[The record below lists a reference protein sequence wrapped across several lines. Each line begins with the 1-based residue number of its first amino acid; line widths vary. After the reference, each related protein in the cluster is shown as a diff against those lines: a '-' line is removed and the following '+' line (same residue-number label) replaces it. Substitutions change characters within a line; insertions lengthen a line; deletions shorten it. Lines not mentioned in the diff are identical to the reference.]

1 MRTEYF
7 PALLFLSVILL
18 IILISGIAVCL
29 EYKLEQRKQRQ
40 KHRSRYSKESHAA
53 IHAFNLTRDRVGGE
67 LTEAE
72 FQAAV
77 QQLLREYHLDT
88 RAGGLQFA
96 QYNAYQ
102 LSVMLGD
109 IITKQRNDER
119 WNKIFETKER
129 TAPDCHQEAAH
140 SKIS

>member
-18 IILISGIAVCL
+18 VILVSGAAVYL
-29 EYKLEQRKQRQ
+29 ECKYEQRHQKQ
-40 KHRSRYSKESHAA
+40 KHRNQYSKEARAA
-53 IHAFNLTRDRVGGE
+53 IHTFELTRDRVGGE

-72 FQAAV
+72 FQAAAA
-77 QQLLREYHLDT
+77 QLLHDYHLGT
-88 RAGGLQFA
+88 RAGGLQFS

-109 IITKQRNDER
+109 IISKQRNDER
-119 WNKIFETKER
+119 WKSIFETKEKS
-129 TAPDCHQEAAH
+129 A
-140 SKIS
+140 

>member
-18 IILISGIAVCL
+18 VILVSGAAVYV
-29 EYKLEQRKQRQ
+29 EYKIKQRRQQQ
-40 KHRSRYSKESHAA
+40 KRRRQYSKEASAA
-53 IHAFNLTRDRVGGE
+53 IRTFELTQDRVGGE
-67 LTEAE
+67 LSEAE

-77 QQLLREYHLDT
+77 QQLLHEYHLGT

-102 LSVMLGD
+102 LSVMLSD
-109 IITKQRNDER
+109 IILKQRNDER
-119 WNKIFETKER
+119 WNKIFETKEKS
-129 TAPDCHQEAAH
+129 A
-140 SKIS
+140 

>member
-18 IILISGIAVCL
+18 VILVSGVAVYL
-29 EYKLEQRKQRQ
+29 EYKIEQRRQQQ
-40 KHRSRYSKESHAA
+40 KHRRRYSKEASAA
-53 IHAFNLTRDRVGGE
+53 IRTFELTRDRVGGE
-67 LTEAE
+67 LSEAA

-77 QQLLREYHLDT
+77 QQLLHEYHLGT
-88 RAGGLQFA
+88 RAGGLQFS

-109 IITKQRNDER
+109 IISKQRNDER
-119 WNKIFETKER
+119 WKSIFETKEKS
-129 TAPDCHQEAAH
+129 A
-140 SKIS
+140 

>member
-18 IILISGIAVCL
+18 VILVSGVAVYL
-29 EYKLEQRKQRQ
+29 EYKIEQRRQQQ
-40 KHRSRYSKESHAA
+40 KHRRRYSKEASAA
-53 IHAFNLTRDRVGGE
+53 IRTFELTRDRVGGE
-67 LTEAE
+67 LGEEE

-77 QQLLREYHLDT
+77 QQLLREYHLGT

-96 QYNAYQ
+96 QHNAYQ

-109 IITKQRNDER
+109 IITKQRSDER
-119 WNKIFETKER
+119 WNKIFETKEKS
-129 TAPDCHQEAAH
+129 A
-140 SKIS
+140 

>member
-18 IILISGIAVCL
+18 VILVSGAAVYV
-29 EYKLEQRKQRQ
+29 EYKIEQRRQ
-40 KHRSRYSKESHAA
+40 QQKRRRQYSKEASAA
-53 IHAFNLTRDRVGGE
+53 IRTFQLTQDRVGGK
-67 LTEAE
+67 LSEAE

-77 QQLLREYHLDT
+77 QQLLHDYHLGT

-109 IITKQRNDER
+109 IISKQRSDER
-119 WNKIFETKER
+119 WKNIFEKEKS
-129 TAPDCHQEAAH
+129 A
-140 SKIS
+140 

>member
-1 MRTEYF
+1 MKSEYF

-18 IILISGIAVCL
+18 IILISGIAVYL

-40 KHRSRYSKESHAA
+40 NHQRRYSKESHAA
-53 IHAFNLTRDRVGGE
+53 IHTFELTRDRVGGE

-72 FQAAV
+72 FQSAI
-77 QQLLREYHLDT
+77 QQLLHEYHLGT

-109 IITKQRNDER
+109 IILKQRNDER
-119 WNKIFETKER
+119 WQNIFETKEKS
-129 TAPDCHQEAAH
+129 A
-140 SKIS
+140 

>member
-18 IILISGIAVCL
+18 VILVSGAAVYV
-29 EYKLEQRKQRQ
+29 EYKIKQRRQQQ
-40 KHRSRYSKESHAA
+40 KRRRQYSKEASAA
-53 IHAFNLTRDRVGGE
+53 IRTFELTQDRVGGE
-67 LTEAE
+67 LSEAE

-77 QQLLREYHLDT
+77 QQLLHEYHLGT

-102 LSVMLGD
+102 LSVMLSD

-119 WNKIFETKER
+119 WKNIFEKEKS
-129 TAPDCHQEAAH
+129 A
-140 SKIS
+140 

>member
-1 MRTEYF
+1 MRTELF

-18 IILISGIAVCL
+18 VILVSGAAVYL
-29 EYKLEQRKQRQ
+29 EYKIEQRRQRQ
-40 KHRSRYSKESHAA
+40 EHRRRYSKEASAA
-53 IHAFNLTRDRVGGE
+53 IRTFQLTQDRVGGK
-67 LTEAE
+67 LSEAE

-77 QQLLREYHLDT
+77 QQLLHDYHLGT

-109 IITKQRNDER
+109 IISKQRNDER
-119 WNKIFETKER
+119 WKSIFETKEKS
-129 TAPDCHQEAAH
+129 A
-140 SKIS
+140 

>member
-1 MRTEYF
+1 MKTEYF

-18 IILISGIAVCL
+18 VILLSGAAVYL
-29 EYKLEQRKQRQ
+29 EYKFEQRRQRQ
-40 KHRSRYSKESHAA
+40 NHQRRYSKEARAA
-53 IHAFNLTRDRVGGE
+53 IRTFELTRDRVGGE

-77 QQLLREYHLDT
+77 QQLLHEYHLGT

-109 IITKQRNDER
+109 IITKQRKDQR
-119 WNKIFETKER
+119 WNKIFETKEKS
-129 TAPDCHQEAAH
+129 A
-140 SKIS
+140 

>member
-18 IILISGIAVCL
+18 VILVSGAAVYL
-29 EYKLEQRKQRQ
+29 EYKIEQRCQQQ
-40 KHRSRYSKESHAA
+40 KRRSQYSKEASAA
-53 IHAFNLTRDRVGGE
+53 IRTFELTQDRVGGE
-67 LTEAE
+67 LSEAE

-77 QQLLREYHLDT
+77 QQLLRDYHLDT

-102 LSVMLGD
+102 LSVMLSD
-109 IITKQRNDER
+109 IILKQRNDER
-119 WNKIFETKER
+119 WNKIFEKKEKS
-129 TAPDCHQEAAH
+129 A
-140 SKIS
+140 